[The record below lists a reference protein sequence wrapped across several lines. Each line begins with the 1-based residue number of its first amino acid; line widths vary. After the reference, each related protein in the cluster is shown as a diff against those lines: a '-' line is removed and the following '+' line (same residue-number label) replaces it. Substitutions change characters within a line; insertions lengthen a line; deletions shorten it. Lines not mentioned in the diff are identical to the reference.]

1 MGIQCGIEINVSSV
15 TFTFLFLHDFSRSY

>member
-1 MGIQCGIEINVSSV
+1 MGIQCGIEINVSSI